1 MLIVPEELYGEQL
14 LVTIYGNSNDTK
26 PTANIKNG
34 SVFIET
40 DTLNAFMFDETNTTW
55 RQLA

>member
-1 MLIVPEELYGEQL
+1 MLIVPEELYGDQL

-26 PTANIKNG
+26 PTENIKNG

-40 DTLNAFMFDETNTTW
+40 DTLNAFMFDETNTAW